1 MANHSK
7 YGNSYR
13 GRNSAWKPLLAV
25 FLLLII
31 AVSVGFLLLQDHIIY
46 DEDGRLYLDFLPERP
61 APGGTGSA
69 PGPEIPPEDMTII
82 IERPDPKEEEKRYFV
97 YELAHMPLTDWAA
110 HAAELPADEVTPD
123 AVCITVKDGEGYVYV
138 DSVAAAALGRRS
150 VVVKDT
156 TEQAIADMTAEEAP
170 AAIARICCLRDPRA
184 AIIDV
189 RGLGLRQR
197 TGYLFYD
204 ESGASWLDPA
214 KDAVRKYLTG
224 LAGEC
229 ARMGFDE
236 LLLTDLCYPSDGKLE
251 TINYGDVPKN
261 ENLAAFLKEM
271 RAAVADEEVRLSV
284 EVPAEVILNGSSE
297 TMGLVLTELAELVDG
312 IYVRTAAAEA
322 PQLAELVKAANP
334 DIRFVAEV
342 TDAERIAT
350 DYLLLYE

>member
-1 MANHSK
+1 M
-7 YGNSYR
+7 
-13 GRNSAWKPLLAV
+13 
-25 FLLLII
+25 FLLLVI

-46 DEDGRLYLDFLPERP
+46 DEYGRLTLDFLPEKP
-61 APGGTGSA
+61 APDGTGSESK
-69 PGPEIPPEDMTII
+69 PEIPPEDMTII
-82 IERPDPKEEEKRYFV
+82 IERPDPEKKRFSA
-97 YELAHMPLTDWAA
+97 YELADMPLTDWVA
-110 HAAELPADEVTPD
+110 HAAELPTGEDAPD
-123 AVCITVKDGEGYVYV
+123 AVCITVKDEEGYVYV

-156 TEQAIADMTAEEAP
+156 TEQAIADMTAGDSP
-170 AAIARICCLRDPRA
+170 AAIARICCFRDPRA

-204 ESGASWLDPA
+204 ESGASWLDPT

-236 LLLTDLCYPSDGKLE
+236 LLLTDVGYPTGGQLE
-251 TINYGDVPKN
+251 NINYGDTPKN

-284 EVPAEVILNGSSE
+284 EVPTEVILSGSSE
-297 TMGLVLTELAELVDG
+297 ATGLVLTDLAGLADA
-312 IYVRTAAAEA
+312 IYVRTTAAEA

-342 TDAERIAT
+342 TDAEGLAT
-350 DYLLLYE
+350 DYLLLHE